1 MIFHVQQQITWY
13 IKGIEI
19 AIIVLMYMSG
29 LFTGKITATS
39 FNLQTKFN
47 ETTQKLFLYQRF
59 ENS

>member
-19 AIIVLMYMSG
+19 AIIVLTYMSG
-29 LFTGKITATS
+29 LFTGKIAATS

-47 ETTQKLFLYQRF
+47 EKTQKLFLYQRF